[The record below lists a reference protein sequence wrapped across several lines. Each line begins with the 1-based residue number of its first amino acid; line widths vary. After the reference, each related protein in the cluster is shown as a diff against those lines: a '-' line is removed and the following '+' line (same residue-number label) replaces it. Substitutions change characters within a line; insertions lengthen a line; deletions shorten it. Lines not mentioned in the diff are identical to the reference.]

1 MKSNYSVKANRILYI
16 AVISV
21 LCLTALIVGIVASV
35 SRSKQNHQPIEPPI
49 NNEEPTIS
57 DVTPPEDSQP
67 AITDEPSKDNDS
79 DVVKPDPSTILP
91 TFIAPTKG
99 VVSTPHDMENV
110 MFSPSMND
118 YRTHAGIDITSS
130 VGAEVYAAADG
141 KITKIWTDEFMG
153 KCILISHNGDAATI
167 YKNLASELA
176 DGIAEGVSVKAG
188 QVIAGVGETAS
199 SESAEEPHLHFEL
212 LIKNNQTN
220 PLSHIS
226 DDSKRAS
233 LTYDE
238 AYEG

>member
-1 MKSNYSVKANRILYI
+1 MKNNYSVKANRILYI
-16 AVISV
+16 SIISV

-35 SRSKQNHQPIEPPI
+35 SRSKQNQPIEPPSVT
-49 NNEEPTIS
+49 EEPIIS
-57 DVTPPEDSQP
+57 DGIIPDDSQP
-67 AITDEPSKDNDS
+67 AISDPSPS
-79 DVVKPDPSTILP
+79 ESEEKPDPSTILP
-91 TFIAPTKG
+91 TFISPAKG
-99 VVSTPHDMENV
+99 VVSTPHETERMV
-110 MFSPSMND
+110 FSPSMND

-153 KCILISHNGDAATI
+153 KCISISHNGDAVTV
-167 YKNLASELA
+167 YKNLCNDLP

-212 LIKNNQTN
+212 LIKNSQTN

-226 DDSKRAS
+226 DESKTAS

-238 AYEG
+238 SYEG